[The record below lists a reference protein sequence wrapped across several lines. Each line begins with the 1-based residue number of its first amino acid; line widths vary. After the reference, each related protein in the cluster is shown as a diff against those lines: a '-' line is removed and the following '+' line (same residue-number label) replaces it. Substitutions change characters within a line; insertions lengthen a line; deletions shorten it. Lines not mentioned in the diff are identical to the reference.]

1 MQIYF
6 QNLILKIK
14 RVELKSLDEE
24 IITWLLNLSLKE

>member
-6 QNLILKIK
+6 QNPILKIK
-14 RVELKSLDEE
+14 RVELKSPDEE

>member
-6 QNLILKIK
+6 QNLFLKIK
-14 RVELKSLDEE
+14 RVELKSPDEE